1 MSKIK
6 IEDLIYKSLDET
18 CKLLPGKI
26 QIEKTLETPLFG
38 GSSQLDSMG
47 LVTFLVDLEQKIED
61 EFDLDIT
68 IADEKAMSL
77 KNSPFRTVS
86 TLKEY
91 METLL
96 EKN

>member
-1 MSKIK
+1 
-6 IEDLIYKSLDET
+6 
-18 CKLLPGKI
+18 
-26 QIEKTLETPLFG
+26 
-38 GSSQLDSMG
+38 MG

-91 METLL
+91 IETLL